1 MWSLRVVHLC
11 SSLWRCN
18 LDLFL
23 NLGCLPCPSFLQDPD
38 LVVEPMSTSSSSS
51 QSARPTASSASSTAS
66 SNANEQVRSRNSGQ
80 LSLSDIFLNS
90 NELFL
95 LLPKTYLIV
104 CLRIGSSNLWAICYD
119 WCNPKFNALGWA
131 DDSVFSQCLGKI
143 KFFSCSFF
151 LLLHKFNKKI

>member
-1 MWSLRVVHLC
+1 MAEGGEDSQRLKKIAAAAFDYENDARWADYWSNILIPPHMASRPEVVDHFK
-11 SSLWRCN
+11 RK
-18 LDLFL
+18 FY
-23 NLGCLPCPSFLQDPD
+23 QRYIDPD

-51 QSARPTASSASSTAS
+51 QSARPTATSASSTAS

-119 WCNPKFNALGWA
+119 WCNPKFNALG
-131 DDSVFSQCLGKI
+131 
-143 KFFSCSFF
+143 
-151 LLLHKFNKKI
+151 